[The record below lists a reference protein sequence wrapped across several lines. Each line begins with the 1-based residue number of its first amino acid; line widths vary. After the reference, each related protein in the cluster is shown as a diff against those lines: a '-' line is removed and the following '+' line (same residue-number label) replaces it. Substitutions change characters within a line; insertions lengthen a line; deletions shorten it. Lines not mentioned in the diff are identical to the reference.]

1 MIKLKSCPGPPLTTI
16 ITTGLQSHDDR
27 VWSSPTGLEQ
37 SHGFGAVPR
46 VWSSP
51 TGSEQPQSHDS
62 VLEFCP
68 K

>member
-1 MIKLKSCPGPPLTTI
+1 MIKLKSCPGPPLTTM

>member
-1 MIKLKSCPGPPLTTI
+1 MIKLKSCPGPPLTTM

-37 SHGFGAVPR
+37 
-46 VWSSP
+46 
-51 TGSEQPQSHDS
+51 PQSHDS